1 MKISSI
7 ALFCGSA
14 TGTNPIYAQLA
25 RDFGHICARH
35 QITLYYG
42 GGSTGLMGEASK
54 AAMKSGGTVI
64 GVAPDFFKE
73 GAVLADYITEMIFVK
88 TMSERKQLL
97 EHRAD
102 AFVALPGGYGT
113 MDELFEIITD
123 AQLGMHDKPV
133 ALFNP
138 NGFYDMLIDQLQ
150 RFCDEGFLR
159 LFHHD
164 LLITATTLE
173 DLFAGL
179 DSYRNSNDHSWLNKI
194 RY

>member
-14 TGTNPIYAQLA
+14 KGTNPIYAQLA
-25 RDFGHICARH
+25 RDFGHICAHR
-35 QITLYYG
+35 QITLLYG
-42 GGSTGLMGEASK
+42 GGSTGLMGEASR

-138 NGFYDMLIDQLQ
+138 NGFYDPLVDQLQ

-159 LFHHD
+159 PFHHE
-164 LLITATTLE
+164 LLTTATTLE
-173 DLFAGL
+173 DLFTRL
-179 DSYRNSNDHSWLNKI
+179 ENYRNSNDHSWLSKI
-194 RY
+194 RH

>member
-14 TGTNPIYAQLA
+14 KGTNPIYAQLA
-25 RDFGHICARH
+25 RDFGHICAHR
-35 QITLYYG
+35 QITLLYG

-97 EHRAD
+97 EQRAD

-138 NGFYDMLIDQLQ
+138 NGFYDQLIDQLQ

-159 LFHHD
+159 LFHHE

-173 DLFAGL
+173 DLFTGL
-179 DSYRNSNDHSWLNKI
+179 ENYRNSNDHRWLSKI
-194 RY
+194 RH

>member
-14 TGTNPIYAQLA
+14 KGTNPIYAQLA
-25 RDFGHICARH
+25 RDFGHICAHR
-35 QITLYYG
+35 QITLLYG
-42 GGSTGLMGEASK
+42 GGSTGLMGEASR

-138 NGFYDMLIDQLQ
+138 NGFYDPLVDQLQ

-159 LFHHD
+159 PFHHE
-164 LLITATTLE
+164 LLTTATTLE
-173 DLFAGL
+173 DLFTRL
-179 DSYRNSNDHSWLNKI
+179 ENYRNSNDHNWLSKI
-194 RY
+194 RH